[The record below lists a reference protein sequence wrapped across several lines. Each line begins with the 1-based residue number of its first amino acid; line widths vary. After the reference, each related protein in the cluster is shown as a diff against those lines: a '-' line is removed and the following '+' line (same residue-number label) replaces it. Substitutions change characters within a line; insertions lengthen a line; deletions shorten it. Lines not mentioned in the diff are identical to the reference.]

1 MSQFVPKEKELVF
14 DIDMT
19 DYDEV
24 RNCCQGADICE
35 KCWKFMVIAIKVL
48 DSALRGKIYIIFVKT
63 FTTFSCFLSQRT
75 LDFNTYFGCS
85 LDEEVFTVGCVM
97 KRREHWINPPGPL

>member
-1 MSQFVPKEKELVF
+1 MF

-35 KCWKFMVIAIKVL
+35 KCWKFMGVAIKVL
-48 DSALRGKIYIIFVKT
+48 DSALRGAK
-63 FTTFSCFLSQRT
+63 R
-75 LDFNTYFGCS
+75 YF
-85 LDEEVFTVGCVM
+85 
-97 KRREHWINPPGPL
+97 